1 VIKLY
6 LFSTKVAFMHTF
18 DSKRLDTT

>member
-1 VIKLY
+1 LY